1 LYFKVLY
8 NPHTFAAP
16 YQLLQNGFYRISGL
30 PLLASERPA
39 VAADHF
45 FGWAVITLIFS
56 SQPEGDQEIRDII
69 TGCAAVGSLV
79 LVPILRVQLAKP
91 LEYPTRNGRFWRTMG
106 TVTLVV
112 VLTVAG
118 LALITGGLGLLA
130 VVFGG
135 WAYLPAAW
143 LATAILYADWL
154 FRPDDTWWPLD
165 DDLPTTDPLAETTAS
180 AEAD

>member
-1 LYFKVLY
+1 MASIEYLAYRSWLRS
-8 NPHTFAAP
+8 A
-16 YQLLQNGFYRISGL
+16 LLW
-30 PLLASERPA
+30 LLTN
-39 VAADHF
+39 F
-45 FGWAVITLIFS
+45 LGWAVITLIFS

-69 TGCAAVGSLV
+69 TGFAAVGSLV

-154 FRPDDTWWPLD
+154 FRADDTFWPTED
-165 DDLPTTDPLAETTAS
+165 YLPADYPLAERP